1 MLPPRL
7 AGGPPGDRARLQ
19 ALARAPGVTGRS
31 GPYPVA
37 AAVLRARGYTVGV
50 MPEGPDRYPAARCRC
65 ARPGR
70 PRAGGRAGGRGR
82 HGAAGGAGQAE
93 PAVLI
98 AAAAGAGDCD
108 GRGCLEVRPALA
120 QPEEPGQGDRELPAD
135 VVVAGRGGLPDGRDK
150 VLVLGVAPG
159 QRLVVGGERQRLTVR
174 RRDTERDAPLGG
186 FQAPAGGLGRVQV
199 SGEHPLQRCGA
210 SGISLV
216 RLGRLGGVDAQQ
228 VVEPVAAGRVLG
240 MV

>member
-70 PRAGGRAGGRGR
+70 PE
-82 HGAAGGAGQAE
+82 QEAE
-93 PAVLI
+93 LADAV
-98 AAAAGAGDCD
+98 GM
-108 GRGCLEVRPALA
+108 AL
-120 QPEEPGQGDRELPAD
+120 
-135 VVVAGRGGLPDGRDK
+135 
-150 VLVLGVAPG
+150 
-159 QRLVVGGERQRLTVR
+159 LVVL
-174 RRDTERDAPLGG
+174 DKLSP
-186 FQAPAGGLGRVQV
+186 P
-199 SGEHPLQRCGA
+199 C
-210 SGISLV
+210 
-216 RLGRLGGVDAQQ
+216 
-228 VVEPVAAGRVLG
+228 
-240 MV
+240 

>member
-1 MLPPRL
+1 M
-7 AGGPPGDRARLQ
+7 
-19 ALARAPGVTGRS
+19 S
-31 GPYPVA
+31 SWPVA
-37 AAVLRARGYTVGV
+37 AACP
-50 MPEGPDRYPAARCRC
+50 MAATR
-65 ARPGR
+65 
-70 PRAGGRAGGRGR
+70 
-82 HGAAGGAGQAE
+82 
-93 PAVLI
+93 
-98 AAAAGAGDCD
+98 
-108 GRGCLEVRPALA
+108 
-120 QPEEPGQGDRELPAD
+120 
-135 VVVAGRGGLPDGRDK
+135 

-174 RRDTERDAPLGG
+174 RDTERDAPLGG

-199 SGEHPLQRCGA
+199 PGEHPLQRCGA